1 MSKLAIGIVG
11 LPNVGKST
19 LFQALTAVAVPA
31 ENYPF
36 CTIDPNVGVV
46 EVPDPR
52 LARLTEIVNPPRSVA
67 NVVEF
72 VDIAG
77 LVAGASK
84 GEGLG
89 NKFLQHIREVD
100 AIAHVVR
107 CFDDP
112 SVVATGH
119 LEDPDQDRATIEL
132 ELELADLET
141 VLRALDKAERRER
154 SGDKE
159 AAAVARALR
168 KVRDALDAGIPA
180 RRAGLTEEERRLV
193 KSLGLLTLK
202 PMLYVANIDEEE
214 LAAGCPHAA
223 KLREVVGSV
232 DPDGEVV
239 EVCAHLESELLALD
253 PEDRLEFLAAHG
265 LSESGLAGLI
275 RTGFRMLGLQ
285 TFFTI
290 GDNEVRAWTVPVG
303 AKAPEAAGRIH
314 SDFQRGFI
322 RAETISYDDFV
333 EAGSMKRA
341 RETGK
346 MRLEGKDYVVRDG
359 DILLFRAAN

>member
-1 MSKLAIGIVG
+1 MSKLSIGIVG

-19 LFQALTAVAVPA
+19 LFQALTAVSVPA

-36 CTIDPNVGVV
+36 CTIDPNIGVV

-52 LARLTEIVNPPRSVA
+52 LKHLADIVKPPRVVS

-112 SVVATGH
+112 AVVNTGH
-119 LEDPDQDRATIEL
+119 LEDPDEDRATIEL
-132 ELELADLET
+132 ELELSDLEI

-154 SGDKE
+154 SGDRD
-159 AAAVARALR
+159 AAALAPVLR
-168 KVRDALDAGIPA
+168 RLRDALDAGIPA
-180 RRAGLTEEERRLV
+180 RRVELDADEDRLV
-193 KSLGLLTLK
+193 RSLGLLTRK
-202 PMLYVANIDEEE
+202 PMLYVANIDENE

-223 KLREVVGSV
+223 KLRDVVREA
-232 DPDGEVV
+232 DPEAEVV
-239 EVCAHLESELLALD
+239 EVCAHLESELLALE
-253 PEDRLEFLAAHG
+253 PTERSEFLEAHG
-265 LSESGLAGLI
+265 LAESGLAGLI

-290 GDNEVRAWTVPVG
+290 GENEVRAWTVRVG
-303 AKAPEAAGRIH
+303 ARAPEAAGRIH
-314 SDFQRGFI
+314 TDFERGFI
-322 RAETISYDDFV
+322 RAETIAFDDFV

-341 RETGK
+341 KELGQV
-346 MRLEGKDYVVRDG
+346 RLEGKEYVVQDG
-359 DILLFRAAN
+359 DILLFRAAP